1 MKSVKVFVA
10 MIALLSSAPRGVSVQ
25 PGQDKIRVQT
35 SLVSVPV
42 MVSDQLGRSI
52 VGLKEED
59 FAVYDDGVR
68 QHVAFFA
75 AAEEPLRMVLML
87 DTSKS
92 TAAVLKQIKKAAI
105 DFVAQ
110 LRPQDQAMV
119 VNFDTGMHILCR
131 FGGTQPELRRAIDHA
146 GVSDDDGTHMRDVM
160 ATVIQRYLGGGQGR
174 KAIILLT
181 DGEDIGSS
189 TTADDAIRIVRD
201 SGVVIYPL
209 FYAVDPRELSK
220 KLFGV
225 SLPKGLGDKGT
236 SGTGGGAAAAWLKR
250 VAEESAGIFYR
261 SNVADLKKT
270 FTKVTG
276 ELRCQYLLAFYP
288 DAARINGLE
297 HSLRVVVS
305 PSSLVIRS
313 RRSYLATQR

>member
-1 MKSVKVFVA
+1 MKLVRVFVA
-10 MIALLSSAPRGVSVQ
+10 MILLLSGALRGASVQ
-25 PGQDKIRVQT
+25 SGQDRIRVQT

-52 VGLKEED
+52 VGLKQED
-59 FAVYDDGVR
+59 FVLYDDGVPQR
-68 QHVAFFA
+68 VAFFA

-92 TAAVLKQIKKAAI
+92 TAAVLKQIKKAAT
-105 DFVAQ
+105 DFVVQ

-119 VNFDTGMHILCR
+119 VSFDTEIHILCR
-131 FGGTQPELRRAIDHA
+131 FGCSQPELKHAIEHA

-189 TTADDAIRIVRD
+189 TTPNDAIRIVRD
-201 SGVVIYPL
+201 SGVVIYPM

-225 SLPKGLGDKGT
+225 SLPKGLGGKGT
-236 SGTGGGAAAAWLKR
+236 LETGEGAAAAWLKR

-270 FTKVTG
+270 FAKVAS

-288 DAARINGLE
+288 DAERINGLE
-297 HSLRVVVS
+297 HSLRVSVS
-305 PSSLVIRS
+305 PSGLVVRS

>member
-1 MKSVKVFVA
+1 MKWVKVLVA
-10 MIALLSSAPRGVSVQ
+10 MISLLISAPRGASGQ
-25 PGQDKIRVQT
+25 SGQDSIRVQT

-42 MVSDQLGRSI
+42 MVSDQLGHSI
-52 VGLKEED
+52 LGLKEGD
-59 FAVYDDGVR
+59 FAIYDDGVR

-75 AAEEPLRMVLML
+75 AAEEPLRMALML

-110 LRPQDQAMV
+110 MRPQDQAMV
-119 VNFDTGMHILCR
+119 VSFDTEMHILCR
-131 FGGTQPELRRAIDHA
+131 FGGSQADLKHAIQHA

-160 ATVIQRYLGGGQGR
+160 AAVIQRYLGGGQGR

-181 DGEDIGSS
+181 DGEDIGS
-189 TTADDAIRIVRD
+189 TMPPDDAIRIVRD

-225 SLPKGLGDKGT
+225 SLPKGLGGR
-236 SGTGGGAAAAWLKR
+236 GALETGEGSAAAWLKR

-261 SNVADLKKT
+261 SDVADLKKT
-270 FTKVTG
+270 FAKLAG
-276 ELRCQYLLAFYP
+276 DLRCQYLLAFYP
-288 DAARINGLE
+288 DAARINGAE

-305 PSSLVIRS
+305 PSSLVVRS
-313 RRSYLATQR
+313 RRSYLASQR